1 MMIEQRQI
9 LRMTI
14 ISLALLLL
22 LVPGAM
28 AEDSYP
34 SRPVKILIPFGP
46 GSVTDVTSRILS
58 DVLAKDLKGN
68 IVVDYKAGGSGMI
81 GSAAVAQSKPD
92 GYTILCGTIATHVF
106 GPILS
111 PDKPPYDPVKD
122 FAPIALAGE
131 SPNVM
136 FVNSQSPYKTF
147 EDIIDY
153 AKKNPGK
160 LNCGTIG
167 VGTAANFILE
177 LINLNLGT
185 KIVHVPYKE
194 GTGAMVI
201 AVLGGHIDVGIMGAS
216 AAMPQVKAGKL
227 RLLVA
232 TGKVPDAPDTATF
245 KEKKL
250 PQAAIGTWI
259 GYFAPAKTPPA
270 IQDKLAA
277 AFATATKDPENVNKL
292 AKMGFTAEYK
302 PAQEFSEMIKSQ
314 LEIVAKIGK
323 AAGIIK

>member
-1 MMIEQRQI
+1 MIENKQI
-9 LRMTI
+9 LRMTL
-14 ISLALLLL
+14 ISWALSLLFIPVALA
-22 LVPGAM
+22 A
-28 AEDSYP
+28 DSYP

-46 GSVTDVTSRILS
+46 GSAMDVTSRILS
-58 DVLAKDLKGN
+58 DSLAKSLKGN
-68 IVVDYKAGGSGMI
+68 IVVDYKAGGSGVI
-81 GSAAVAQSKPD
+81 GAAAVAQSKPD
-92 GYTILCGTIATHVF
+92 GYTILCGTIATHIF
-106 GPILS
+106 GPLLS
-111 PDKPPYDPVKD
+111 PDKPPYDPLKD

-136 FVNSQSPYKTF
+136 FVNSQSPYKSF
-147 EDIIDY
+147 EDVIDY

-177 LINLNLGT
+177 LINLNLGI

-232 TGKVPDAPDTATF
+232 TGKVPDAPETPTF

-250 PQAAIGTWI
+250 PQASIGTWI
-259 GYFAPAKTPPA
+259 GYFAPAKTPKA
-270 IQDKLAA
+270 ILDKLAA
-277 AFATATKDPENVNKL
+277 AFLTATKDPGNVKKL
-292 AKMGFTAEYK
+292 ANMGFTAEYK

-314 LEIVAKIGK
+314 LEIVTKTGK
-323 AAGIIK
+323 ATGIIK